1 MRRQILNAWLRYC
14 VRPVLRFA
22 RSPERQAWAFDR
34 VGPWL
39 FPGPPFI
46 CHLIEQTGNLRLHW
60 VTVGRPQ
67 PRRVILYLHGGA
79 YIVGSGKAYR
89 GLLGRI
95 AQLTG
100 VRVCAPDYRLLQQA
114 PFPAAFDD
122 ALQAWDA
129 LLAKGYRPADI
140 VLGGDSAGAGLMLAL
155 LARLCQRGTR
165 PAGCFAMSPW
175 ADLTLS
181 GASLQSDGEVMLPVS
196 RMPEVV
202 ARYLQGAAPED
213 PRASPLFARFDA
225 PPPVLIQVGSDE
237 ALLDDARRMADV
249 LGHAAQL
256 RIWEDVRHVWQFFDG
271 YIPEARAALHEMAD
285 FVQTSFAMASR

>member
-1 MRRQILNAWLRYC
+1 MRRQILNAWLRHC
-14 VRPVLRFA
+14 VRPVLRFG
-22 RSPERQAWAFDR
+22 RSPERQARAFDR
-34 VGPWL
+34 IAPWL

-46 CHLIEQTGNLRLHW
+46 CHLIEQTGDLRLHW
-60 VTVGRPQ
+60 VTVGHPQ

-79 YIVGSGKAYR
+79 YIVGSGIAYR

-129 LLAKGYRPADI
+129 LLAKGYHPADI

-175 ADLTLS
+175 TDMTLS
-181 GASLQSDGEVMLPVS
+181 GVSLQSKGEVMLPVS

-202 ARYLQGAAPED
+202 ARYLQGAVADD

-225 PPPVLIQVGSDE
+225 PPPVLIQVGSGE
-237 ALLDDARRMADV
+237 ALLDDARRMAAV
-249 LGHAAQL
+249 LGEAAQL
-256 RIWEDVRHVWQFFDG
+256 RIWEDVPHVWPFFDG
-271 YIPEARAALHEMAD
+271 YIPEARAALREIAD